1 MYNYSDIRE
10 VHLEL
15 TSKCQA
21 SCPMCPRN
29 IQGGVVNP
37 WLIETEISIVQ
48 FKQWFPETFVNQ
60 LTRLYM
66 CGNLGDA
73 IVAKDTLK
81 VFQYLRNTNPQISLG
96 LHTNGS
102 AQSKKWWQQLAEA
115 NVTVTFGIDG
125 LEDTHSLY
133 RVGTNFDKI
142 IDNAYDFIQAG
153 GTARWHMLVFEHNKH
168 QVDACE
174 KLSKELGFTEFT
186 QKNSSRFRGDHMPVL
201 TKEGKTSHT
210 LYPSEKSTSITKKLF
225 TINLEEKTTI
235 HCKAKQSSS
244 IYVGADG
251 SVTPCCWLDYAGT
264 TPNSFSM
271 VDYKDQGFITP
282 NLNHSSM
289 KDIFDSNY
297 FSLIEETWTDKPL
310 RECTK
315 QCGKIDKL
323 NEQFK

>member
-29 IQGGVVNP
+29 IQGGIVNP
-37 WLIETEISIVQ
+37 WLVESEVSVDQ
-48 FKQWFPETFVNQ
+48 FKQWFPESFVNQ

-102 AQSKKWWQQLAEA
+102 AQTKRWWQQLAEA
-115 NVTVTFGIDG
+115 NVVVTFGIDG

-153 GTARWHMLVFEHNKH
+153 GVARWHMLVFDHNKH
-168 QVDACE
+168 QIDACE
-174 KLSKELGFTEFT
+174 RLSKELGFAEFT
-186 QKNSSRFRGDHMPVL
+186 QKNSSRFRGDYMPVL
-201 TKEGKTSHT
+201 TKAGKTSHAI
-210 LYPSEKSTSITKKLF
+210 YPSEKSTSITKKLF

-264 TPNSFSM
+264 MPNSFSM

-282 NLNHSSM
+282 NLNHNSM
-289 KDIFDSNY
+289 QDIFNSNY
-297 FSLIEETWTDKPL
+297 FNQVEKTWTDKPL

-315 QCGKIDKL
+315 QCGKVDKL